1 MTRQLVVTADDL
13 GLDAETNE
21 TIADLVAGGRVT
33 STTLMTVAPAAKD
46 AVERVRTAG
55 LPAPR
60 LHVTLTSAREMH
72 PWRPLAEGVATLT
85 DLDGA
90 FHTDPGRLAG
100 AATPADVDREMR
112 AQLAWMHDAGLRPA
126 GLDSHSGSLYGTRGR
141 ALLPAALEFC
151 ADNGLAFR
159 LPRRLPRL
167 VDAAW
172 RGKVRRRYD
181 EGVAAAAAAGVRL
194 PDALIGC
201 WLPGRLLLGG
211 YAQLRAGVLN
221 QLRHL
226 PEGVSELIL
235 HPAPPRAARRL
246 DRAEGRKRVW
256 ELRLLRDPL
265 FWRTLRREGIRLAP
279 AW

>member
-1 MTRQLVVTADDL
+1 
-13 GLDAETNE
+13 
-21 TIADLVAGGRVT
+21 
-33 STTLMTVAPAAKD
+33 MTVAPAARD
-46 AVERVRTAG
+46 AVERVRAAG

-60 LHVTLTSAREMH
+60 LHVTLTSAREMR
-72 PWRPLAEGVATLT
+72 PWRPLADGVATLT
-85 DLDGA
+85 DPDGS

-100 AATPADVDREMR
+100 AATPADVDREMT
-112 AQLAWMHDAGLRPA
+112 AQLAWMHDAGLRPT

-151 ADNGLAFR
+151 AENGLGFR

-167 VDAAW
+167 IDATW
-172 RGKVRRRYD
+172 RGQGAPPLRRGRGRRRR
-181 EGVAAAAAAGVRL
+181 GRACGCPR
-194 PDALIGC
+194 PSIGC

-265 FWRTLRREGIRLAP
+265 FLRTLRSEGIRLVP